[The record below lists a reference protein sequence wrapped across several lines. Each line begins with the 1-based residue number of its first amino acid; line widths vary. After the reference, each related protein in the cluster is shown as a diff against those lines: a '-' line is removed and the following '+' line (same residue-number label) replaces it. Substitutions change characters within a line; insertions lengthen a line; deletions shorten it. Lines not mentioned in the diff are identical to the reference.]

1 LQPAGFGARLGAYL
15 LDVLL
20 YMLVA
25 LPFAIAAVVLIVNAF
40 DDCYTVSG
48 EFGRDDRFVCPD
60 GAVKGG
66 PLAAGIVIGAV
77 GLFLYFFLYLRALA
91 KTGQTW
97 GRRIVGIKVV
107 KSDTGAAPGWGTAI
121 GRSLFAYIVSANVC
135 YLGYLW
141 MLWDSQKQTWHDK
154 VASTRVI
161 KM

>member
-1 LQPAGFGARLGAYL
+1 
-15 LDVLL
+15 
-20 YMLVA
+20 MLVL
-25 LPFAIAAVVLIVNAF
+25 LPFAIAALVLFLRAF
-40 DDCYTVSG
+40 DDCHRVSG
-48 EFGRDDRFVCPD
+48 EFGRDDRFVCPE
-60 GAVKGG
+60 GAIEGG
-66 PLAAGIVIGAV
+66 SLAAGIVIAAV
-77 GLFLYFFLYLRALA
+77 GLLVYLFVYLRALA

-107 KSDTGAAPGWGTAI
+107 KADTGAAPGWGTAI

-161 KM
+161 KV